1 MNVECPKSYQ
11 IIISLDSKSVMKI
24 WSSENYQLIQNIVI
38 YENFPANTSINF
50 VFKNETNLVMVWTK
64 KVKFYEYVVSY
75 NPKITDDIDITAI
88 KYSPKN
94 LEVYIGSRKN
104 LKVWSVI
111 KGIMTKNYKN
121 VVKSDISIIE
131 LDDMER
137 KCFIGTIEGEIVS
150 IDIFSGLLIN
160 SYSAHQQEI
169 SILMYNNLHKLL
181 ISGGWDKR
189 IKIHNDTHHLERIE
203 SR

>member
-1 MNVECPKSYQ
+1 
-11 IIISLDSKSVMKI
+11 
-24 WSSENYQLIQNIVI
+24 
-38 YENFPANTSINF
+38 
-50 VFKNETNLVMVWTK
+50 MVWTK

-111 KGIMTKNYKN
+111 KGIITKIYKN